1 MLLENKTAVVA
12 VCGGIAAYKALEIVS
27 GLKKLGADVRV
38 MMTKSAEEFVT
49 PLSFQAI
56 SQNPVATEMF
66 EEPKAWEIR
75 HISLAEAA
83 DIMVIAP
90 ATANIIGKIAN
101 GIADD
106 MVSTTVMACK
116 APKIIAPAMNT
127 NMYENPIVKSNIK
140 KLEKFGYEVLATGYG
155 RLACGAFGY
164 GRLLSADEIIDAV
177 CHRALYKDKDLK
189 GKRVLV
195 TAGPT
200 KESIDPVRYITN
212 HSSGKM
218 GYAIA
223 EAARNRGADVVLVSG
238 EVNIKPP
245 RVEVIDVLT
254 AKDMY
259 DAVMEKA
266 KDCDIIIKAAA
277 VADYRPANAASQ
289 KIKKNGGS
297 DMEIKLERTNDIL
310 AELGA
315 LYKDSEKILVGFCM
329 ETENLIENAKDKL
342 RRKGLDFIA
351 ANCLFE
357 SGAGFKTST
366 NAITVIKKDGSMIE
380 LGLLDKFIAANKIF
394 DIILGYD
401 V

>member
-38 MMTKSAEEFVT
+38 MMTKSAQEFVT

-140 KLEKFGYEVLATGYG
+140 KLEEFGYEVLATGYG
-155 RLACGAFGY
+155 RLACGAVGY
-164 GRLLSADEIIDAV
+164 GRLLPADEIIDAV
-177 CHRALYKDKDLK
+177 CHRALYKDK
-189 GKRVLV
+189 
-195 TAGPT
+195 
-200 KESIDPVRYITN
+200 E
-212 HSSGKM
+212 
-218 GYAIA
+218 
-223 EAARNRGADVVLVSG
+223 
-238 EVNIKPP
+238 
-245 RVEVIDVLT
+245 
-254 AKDMY
+254 
-259 DAVMEKA
+259 
-266 KDCDIIIKAAA
+266 
-277 VADYRPANAASQ
+277 
-289 KIKKNGGS
+289 
-297 DMEIKLERTNDIL
+297 
-310 AELGA
+310 
-315 LYKDSEKILVGFCM
+315 
-329 ETENLIENAKDKL
+329 
-342 RRKGLDFIA
+342 
-351 ANCLFE
+351 
-357 SGAGFKTST
+357 
-366 NAITVIKKDGSMIE
+366 
-380 LGLLDKFIAANKIF
+380 
-394 DIILGYD
+394 
-401 V
+401 